1 MAWFLYDNGLRYE
14 SVNMRQPICND
25 ADFLLLAIF
34 FGARHVDEPKKLYRI
49 GVFSTNFKITF
60 TTKTRQS
67 VRKVAG
73 WLGWLLGGCSN
84 VHLLSIKKV
93 LFVVETLF
101 LSSIVYQSLHL

>member
-1 MAWFLYDNGLRYE
+1 MAWFLHDNGLRYE
-14 SVNMRQPICND
+14 RVNMRQPICND

-34 FGARHVDEPKKLYRI
+34 FGARHVDEPTKLYRI

-73 WLGWLLGGCSN
+73 WLEWLLGGCSN